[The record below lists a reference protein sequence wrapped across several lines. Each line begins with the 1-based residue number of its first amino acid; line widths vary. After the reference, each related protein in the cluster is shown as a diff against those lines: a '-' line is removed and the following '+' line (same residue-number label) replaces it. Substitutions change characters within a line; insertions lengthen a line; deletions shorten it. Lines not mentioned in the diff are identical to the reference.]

1 MPRLFS
7 SRIAAVMAA
16 IVLSASVPSARAP
29 RLSATLETSAVSVIN
44 DVAEA
49 TFKVIVHN
57 EDTIALTDV
66 WLVFEDGFDV
76 AIGDID
82 PESARSSDS
91 KTKTFDLSKDGGTAH
106 VPFPA
111 TVKYDIDGQP
121 GEQAITVVL
130 VLKQ

>member
-1 MPRLFS
+1 MPRLFMY
-7 SRIAAVMAA
+7 RIAVVVTA
-16 IVLSASVPSARAP
+16 IALTASVVLARSP
-29 RLSATLETSAVSVIN
+29 RVSATLETSAVTVAN
-44 DVAEA
+44 DLADA

-57 EDTIALTDV
+57 EDTVALTNV

-76 AIGDID
+76 AIGDVD
-82 PESARSSDS
+82 PESQASSDS

-111 TVKYDIDGQP
+111 TLKYDVGGKP
-121 GEQAITVVL
+121 EEQAITVVL